1 MSGIISMGNPMSSCT
16 WFKIKYILLLH
27 KMVFSYAMT
36 SIKTIC
42 KSKTRINSDAK
53 IINSIAFT
61 IMASCLL
68 GFRMHIYERKQFM
81 WVAICD
87 YEELEFGVESKSKI

>member
-1 MSGIISMGNPMSSCT
+1 
-16 WFKIKYILLLH
+16 
-27 KMVFSYAMT
+27 MVFSYAMT

-81 WVAICD
+81 
-87 YEELEFGVESKSKI
+87 

>member
-16 WFKIKYILLLH
+16 WFKVKYILLLH

-36 SIKTIC
+36 SIK
-42 KSKTRINSDAK
+42 KTRINSDAK

>member
-1 MSGIISMGNPMSSCT
+1 MS
-16 WFKIKYILLLH
+16 
-27 KMVFSYAMT
+27 
-36 SIKTIC
+36 
-42 KSKTRINSDAK
+42 INSDAK

-87 YEELEFGVESKSKI
+87 YAELEFGVESKSKI

>member
-1 MSGIISMGNPMSSCT
+1 MSM
-16 WFKIKYILLLH
+16 
-27 KMVFSYAMT
+27 
-36 SIKTIC
+36 
-42 KSKTRINSDAK
+42 NSDAK

-61 IMASCLL
+61 IKASCVL
-68 GFRMHIYERKQFM
+68 GFRVHIYERKQFM